1 MISWHRFYD
10 PETGRYISADP
21 IGLQGG
27 LNLYA
32 YANQNP
38 INATDPYG
46 LYSWTDLNAA
56 WSNYCGGSRTPWFA
70 TFGSIDW
77 GNYEVDLKAK
87 ISTLVGGGS
96 CCKPKNS
103 YETFTIG
110 AQTGGADRFLIGRH
124 NLKAEGRLIV
134 NADCSWSF
142 SGTISSAS
150 GVDPYNF
157 NSSNRGFV
165 GETTTWI
172 GRNRCPSSGRTFDIN
187 IVGVGYVNL
196 SGK

>member
-1 MISWHRFYD
+1 MISWHRYYD
-10 PETGRYISADP
+10 PSTGRYISVDP
-21 IGLQGG
+21 IGLSGG
-27 LNLYA
+27 LNLYS

-38 INATDPYG
+38 INEIDPLG
-46 LYSWTDLNAA
+46 LYSLTDLNKA
-56 WSNYCGGSRTPWFA
+56 WSHYCGGSRTPWFT

-77 GNYEVDLKAK
+77 GNYEADLKAK
-87 ISTLVGGGS
+87 ISKLVGGGS

-103 YETFTIG
+103 YETFTIS
-110 AQTGGADRFLIGRH
+110 AQTGGADAFIIGRH

-142 SGTISSAS
+142 SGTIFSAS
-150 GVDPYNF
+150 GIDPYNF
-157 NSSNRGFV
+157 NPSNRGFV